1 MEYVRLNYDNNRL
14 TTAELKG
21 YQEVINEY
29 VEKGYKYVGFIPV
42 SFGPSGK
49 TLAIDLI
56 FEDNK

>member
-29 VEKGYKYVGFIPV
+29 VEKEYKYVGFIPV

>member
-1 MEYVRLNYDNNRL
+1 MKYVRLNYDNNRL

-21 YQEVINEY
+21 HQEVINENA
-29 VEKGYKYVGFIPV
+29 EKGYKYVGFIPV

-49 TLAIDLI
+49 MLAIDLI